1 MGDVHLPYPL
11 CRADIMAMPL
21 PLHLPS
27 YTIADL
33 ETFPA
38 DGQRYELLEGF
49 LLVTPAP
56 GGPHQLIAA
65 RLIGALQQLLGT
77 RAYVTGPGVIE
88 RRPGTHLEPD
98 VLVFPGPIGKDFA
111 WSDLTGHWLAV
122 EVLSR
127 SSMKYDRDFKR
138 DAYLALGVPEV
149 WLVDRWERALFVCR
163 AGEGERRVTGSHAW
177 HPADVPVALALD
189 IERLFVDL

>member
-1 MGDVHLPYPL
+1 M
-11 CRADIMAMPL
+11 RMPTPVL
-21 PLHLPS
+21 PLHVPR

-33 ETFPA
+33 EEFPD

-65 RLIGALQQLLGT
+65 RLAFALQTLLAR
-77 RAYVTGPGVIE
+77 RAYVTGPGVVE
-88 RRPGTHLEPD
+88 LAPRTHLEPD
-98 VLVFPGPIGKDFA
+98 VLVFPGPITKDFA
-111 WSDLTGHWLAV
+111 WTDLTSHWLAV

-127 SSMKYDRDFKR
+127 SSRKYDREFKR

-149 WLVDRWERALFVCR
+149 WLVDRGERAIFVCR
-163 AGEGERRVTGSHAW
+163 SGEGERRVTGECPW
-177 HPADVPVALALD
+177 LPPGMTKALTIEIEQLFLD
-189 IERLFVDL
+189 L

>member
-1 MGDVHLPYPL
+1 
-11 CRADIMAMPL
+11 MAMPL

-27 YTIADL
+27 YSIADL
-33 ETFPA
+33 AHFPD

-65 RLIGALQQLLGT
+65 RLIGVLQQLLGR

-88 RRPGTHLEPD
+88 RKPKTHLEPD
-98 VLVFPGPIGKDFA
+98 VLVFPGPIHKDFA
-111 WSDLTGHWLAV
+111 WEELKAHWLAV

-127 SSMKYDRDFKR
+127 SSKMYDRAYKR
-138 DAYLALGVPEV
+138 DAYLALGVSEV
-149 WLVDRWERALFVCR
+149 WLVDRWERVMFVCR
-163 AGEGERRVTGSHAW
+163 PGERERRVTGTYNW
-177 HPADVPVALALD
+177 HPPESPAGLS
-189 IERLFVDL
+189 IEIEPLFIDL